1 MKESDFRIKQIID
14 ELEDLVKKLKA
25 EHLRSEFG
33 LDENDCT
40 KGLTYDDL
48 QDDDGYTD

>member
-1 MKESDFRIKQIID
+1 MGNDQRIKIIID

-33 LDENDCT
+33 LDESDNT
-40 KGLTYDDL
+40 RGLSYNDL

>member
-1 MKESDFRIKQIID
+1 MKESDLRIKQIID
-14 ELEDLVKKLKA
+14 ELEDLVKRLKA

-33 LDENDCT
+33 LDEKDCT
-40 KGLTYDDL
+40 KGLSYDDL

>member
-1 MKESDFRIKQIID
+1 MGNDQRIKIIID
-14 ELEDLVKKLKA
+14 ELEDLVKRLKA

-33 LDENDCT
+33 LDENDNT
-40 KGLTYDDL
+40 RGLSYNDL

>member
-1 MKESDFRIKQIID
+1 MGNDQRIKIIID
-14 ELEDLVKKLKA
+14 ELEDLVRRLKA

-33 LDENDCT
+33 LDEKDNP

-48 QDDDGYTD
+48 QDDDGYAD